1 MRHKSTLVH
10 RLYKL
15 CRRLAEEDFW
25 QLAVMA
31 TENNVTFLVRNG
43 DIVIYQ
49 YPEERVPFTAYS
61 TLYSIDAAQ
70 SLFLEI
76 CFTTADDSST
86 FDALINLVRNVLQQ
100 LWEQDKVR
108 QQLSSEM
115 LTQYR
120 ESAVVLKAAQA
131 FMGQVEKKDIAE
143 TLVKYFST
151 MDGVALLQSDG
162 MVLAGVGIFQTGET
176 LNIELP
182 DKPRILNQPSQNDSW
197 QASLCYPL
205 HVDSG
210 LCLLIVST
218 QPEFAFDTIY
228 LQRVA
233 TLATIASTAFNN
245 ADLWRSRITLSRYL
259 PRGIADK
266 MLLADANSLG
276 GVEQEATIL
285 FADIRGFT
293 GLTRA
298 LGASETVRI
307 LNLYFTEI
315 VRIVRSNDGIID
327 KFMGDGVLA
336 VFGVPYSSGQDADNA
351 LISAKRILERVDSL
365 GQEINMPLRIGIC
378 MASGTVVSGNIGAPE
393 RMDYTVIGDAVNQ
406 AAKLQP
412 VSKKHQAPIILLES
426 TVAALHPASAK
437 DCAPLEGELMD
448 ELQVYA
454 LRACP
459 LLPPYF
465 TLP

>member
-1 MRHKSTLVH
+1 VRHKSTLVH

-15 CRRLAEEDFW
+15 CRRLAEEEFW
-25 QLAVMA
+25 LLAA
-31 TENNVTFLVRNG
+31 NAADNKVTFRVQDG

-49 YPEERVPFTAYS
+49 YPEAKFLPMAHRVAYPINAAQQLSLEVCFATAEFPPALDALVALVGS
-61 TLYSIDAAQ
+61 TLQHIWAQ
-70 SLFLEI
+70 
-76 CFTTADDSST
+76 D
-86 FDALINLVRNVLQQ
+86 Q
-100 LWEQDKVR
+100 VR
-108 QQLSSEM
+108 QQLSTEM

-131 FMGQVEKKDIAE
+131 FIGQVDNKDIAE
-143 TLVKYFST
+143 TLINYFAA
-151 MDGVALLQSDG
+151 MDGVALLQRDG
-162 MVLAGVGIFQTGET
+162 TVLAGAGIFQAGERVE
-176 LNIELP
+176 IALP
-182 DKPRILNQPSQNDSW
+182 DKPRILNQQQEPEPW
-197 QASLCYPL
+197 HASLCYPL

-210 LCLLIVST
+210 LCLFLVSL
-218 QPEFAFDTIY
+218 QPDFSFDTIY

-259 PRGIADK
+259 PRGVADK
-266 MLLADANSLG
+266 LLAENANSLG

-293 GLTRA
+293 GLTRQ

-315 VRIVRSNDGIID
+315 VRIVRGNDGIID

-336 VFGVPYSSGQDADNA
+336 VFGVPYSSGRDADNA
-351 LISAKRILERVDSL
+351 LISARRILERVETL
-365 GQEINMPLRIGIC
+365 GKEIGMPLKIGIC
-378 MASGTVVSGNIGAPE
+378 MASGMVVSGNIGAPE

-412 VSKKHQAPIILLES
+412 VSKKYQAPIILLES
-426 TVAALHPASAK
+426 TVSALHAEYTAA
-437 DCAPLEGELMD
+437 CTPLDGEVMD
-448 ELQVYA
+448 GLRVY
-454 LRACP
+454 RVE
-459 LLPPYF
+459 
-465 TLP
+465 

>member
-1 MRHKSTLVH
+1 VRHKSTLVH

-25 QLAVMA
+25 QLAA
-31 TENNVTFLVRNG
+31 SIAEHNITFLVRDG

-49 YPEERVPFTAYS
+49 YPEEKLPFTAYR
-61 TLYSIDAAQ
+61 TLYPLDTTQ
-70 SLFLEI
+70 SLFLEV
-76 CFTTADDSST
+76 CSTTPEDTSPR
-86 FDALINLVRNVLQQ
+86 FDALVTFVRNTLQHI
-100 LWEQDKVR
+100 WAQDKVR

-115 LTQYR
+115 LSQYR

-131 FMGQVEKKDIAE
+131 FIGQVEKKEIAE
-143 TLVKYFST
+143 TLVKYFNA
-151 MDGVALLQSDG
+151 MDGVALLQPDG
-162 MVLAGVGIFQTGET
+162 VVLAGLGVFQAGER

-182 DKPRILNQPSQNDSW
+182 DKPRILNHPHEEEQW

-205 HVDSG
+205 HVNNS
-210 LCLLIVST
+210 LSLLVVS
-218 QPEFAFDTIY
+218 QNPDFSFDTIY

-259 PRGIADK
+259 PRGVADK
-266 MLLADANSLG
+266 MLLDDVNSLG

-293 GLTRA
+293 GLTRE

-307 LNLYFTEI
+307 LNTYFTEI
-315 VRIVRSNDGIID
+315 VRIVRANDGIID

-336 VFGVPYSSGQDADNA
+336 VFGVPYSSGHDADNA
-351 LISAKRILERVDSL
+351 LLSAKRILERVESL
-365 GQEINMPLRIGIC
+365 GIEINLPLKIGIC

-426 TVAALHPASAK
+426 TIAALRDEHLK
-437 DCAPLEGELMD
+437 DCVPLEGEVMD
-448 ELQVYA
+448 GLRVYKGI
-454 LRACP
+454 
-459 LLPPYF
+459 
-465 TLP
+465 